1 MASWQCLL
9 KVVNDP
15 NSEYKIF
22 CTGDQNG
29 QSEKDYFEYFYTQ
42 MILPMSTFAVS
53 EYMNYTYYMKGRQM
67 YNLVINAMC
76 IIQKKII

>member
-9 KVVNDP
+9 KVTNDP
-15 NSEYKIF
+15 NAEHKMF

-29 QSEKDYFEYFYTQ
+29 QSEKDGQEYFYTQ

-53 EYMNYTYYMKGRQM
+53 VF
-67 YNLVINAMC
+67 LH
-76 IIQKKII
+76 